1 MTEYEMIQYMERTKH
16 LRDQLEQETT
26 SDNDD
31 VKQYEEELSK
41 ELDHEAAA
49 GIGTFAANLA
59 EANQAGIVVVG

>member
-16 LRDQLEQETT
+16 VRDQLEQGTT

-41 ELDHEAAA
+41 ELDQEAAK
-49 GIGTFAANLA
+49 AAK
-59 EANQAGIVVVG
+59 Q